1 MPIKTF
7 IFIIF
12 SLSFNSSF
20 TVAIAQERPSS
31 DIPTVQNKS
40 SLTNSRPDEEKSLVL
55 LNQIYKEF
63 VENKLTFSWWWALIS
78 GIFSIG
84 GFIAASYFYWKSK
97 RTDQVVSGFF
107 KAITAESHSVLNEM
121 EKIRAISNPD
131 YFNTMKAKIETAYS
145 FMASLNHT
153 IFVFGETLW
162 PPKNN
167 NKS

>member
-55 LNQIYKEF
+55 RICRKQTYIFLVVGAHIRHFLDWGIY
-63 VENKLTFSWWWALIS
+63 S
-78 GIFSIG
+78 GQLLLLEIKKNGPS
-84 GFIAASYFYWKSK
+84 
-97 RTDQVVSGFF
+97 
-107 KAITAESHSVLNEM
+107 
-121 EKIRAISNPD
+121 
-131 YFNTMKAKIETAYS
+131 S
-145 FMASLNHT
+145 FGL
-153 IFVFGETLW
+153 F
-162 PPKNN
+162 
-167 NKS
+167 